1 MTPPAEGQEKDVL
14 LVLDKQQGKVSAVKG
29 IDKEGN
35 LQTVP
40 PTQGGEFMQVDKNSD
55 VFSNF
60 ISNFFRKYQDTSG
73 LELFSVKASEAER
86 DAKAIE
92 DNHRN
97 PTPEGDK
104 RAEMLR
110 VPKPDFHEFKQ
121 GYRFDPSKI
130 DWENLKKVGI
140 TADTLK
146 NTKDFDRVMRGY
158 KSRNTYTVSGTV
170 GGFYLKP
177 TDVKLSFYQAK
188 DGTVVPKLHG
198 VQQDEKLLQRPF
210 HEHEFTKQEQGNLQG
225 TGNLGGIAEIKDPKS
240 GEQIPVFVSR
250 DRYTHELEYMRAD
263 KWKCPDTIC
272 NVQVSPEQKAAFEA
286 GQAVKMENLQFRDG
300 TKRSAY
306 LQVSAVERGLE
317 FLPRAAVQFLQQWQ
331 QPAEQQVA
339 GLEVRVHRVVRLDRQ
354 SEHDAEQ
361 HQQQCGQRPGAQ
373 KKLLHVRQRTAALCL
388 VHGAASLR
396 RRQTTASA
404 APAASSQTAGAAS
417 CARPVGGTPSLLL
430 TQVTAASPVRVAV

>member
-1 MTPPAEGQEKDVL
+1 MAKKMTPPAEGLEKDVL

-29 IDKEGN
+29 IDKDGN

-40 PTQGGEFMQVDKNSD
+40 PTAAHGGEFMQVDRNGD
-55 VFSNF
+55 IFSNLV
-60 ISNFFRKYQDTSG
+60 SNFYRKYQDTAG
-73 LELFSVKASEAER
+73 LELFNVRVSEAEKT
-86 DAKAIE
+86 AKVIE
-92 DNHRN
+92 DNHLN
-97 PTPEGDK
+97 PTPRGDGLT
-104 RAEMLR
+104 EMLR
-110 VPKPDFHEFKQ
+110 VPKPDLHEFKQ

-198 VQQDEKLLQRPF
+198 VQMDEKLLQRPYNG
-210 HEHEFTKQEQGNLQG
+210 HDFTKQEQGNLQG
-225 TGNLGGIAEIKDPKS
+225 TGNLGGIAQIKDPKS

-272 NVQVSPEQKAAFEA
+272 NVKVSPEQKAAFEA

-317 FLPRAAVQFLQQWQ
+317 FLPRAAVQFLQQG
-331 QPAEQQVA
+331 EQQVA
-339 GLEVRVHRVVRLDRQ
+339 GLKDGQGVEFNGHVQ
-354 SEHDAEQ
+354 S
-361 HQQQCGQRPGAQ
+361 GAQ
-373 KKLLHVRQRTAALCL
+373 GKSPDKVQPKDVT
-388 VHGAASLR
+388 
-396 RRQTTASA
+396 
-404 APAASSQTAGAAS
+404 PAAES
-417 CARPVGGTPSLLL
+417 R
-430 TQVTAASPVRVAV
+430 TQVAVNTEGKTNEATKQGKEPLKQGQQKPTAKQKEKQDKAQDKSLKADKPKKSKGMKM

>member
-1 MTPPAEGQEKDVL
+1 MANRMPPPAEGQEKDVL
-14 LVLDKQQGKVSAVKG
+14 LVLDKQQGKVSAVRG
-29 IDKEGN
+29 IDKDGN

-40 PTQGGEFMQVDKNSD
+40 PTQGGGFMQVDKNGD

-60 ISNFFRKYQDTSG
+60 ISNFFRKFQDTSG
-73 LELFSVKASEAER
+73 LELFSVKASEAEQQAR
-86 DAKAIE
+86 AIE

-97 PTPEGDK
+97 PPPEGSK
-104 RAEMLR
+104 RTEMLR

-121 GYRFDPSKI
+121 GYRFDPARI

-198 VQQDEKLLQRPF
+198 VQQDEKLLQRPYNG
-210 HEHEFTKQEQGNLQG
+210 HEFTKQELGNLQG
-225 TGNLGGIAEIKDPKS
+225 TGNLGGITQIKDPKS
-240 GEQIPVFVSR
+240 GEQMPVFVSR

-272 NVQVSPEQKAAFEA
+272 GVKVSPEQKAAFEA
-286 GQAVKMENLQFRDG
+286 GQAVKMDNLQFKDG
-300 TKRSAY
+300 TRRRAY

-317 FLPRAAVQFLQQWQ
+317 FLPRSAVQALQQGQ
-331 QPAEQQVA
+331 QATQQIA
-339 GLEVRVHRVVRLDRQ
+339 GIKD
-354 SEHDAEQ
+354 
-361 HQQQCGQRPGAQ
+361 GQGVEFNGHVQPGAQ
-373 KKLLHVRQRTAALCL
+373 GKSPDKVQPKDVT
-388 VHGAASLR
+388 
-396 RRQTTASA
+396 
-404 APAASSQTAGAAS
+404 PAAES
-417 CARPVGGTPSLLL
+417 R
-430 TQVTAASPVRVAV
+430 TQVAVNTEGKTNEATKQGKEPLKQGQQKPTAKQKEKQDKAQDKSLKADKPKKSKGMKM

>member
-1 MTPPAEGQEKDVL
+1 MAKKMTPPAEGLEKDVL

-35 LQTVP
+35 LQTVL
-40 PTQGGEFMQVDKNSD
+40 PTTGHGGEFMQVDKNSD

-60 ISNFFRKYQDTSG
+60 ISNFFRKFQDTSG
-73 LELFSVKASEAER
+73 LELFSVKASEAEQ

-121 GYRFDPSKI
+121 GYRFDPAKI

-158 KSRNTYTVSGTV
+158 KSRNTYTVLGTV

-177 TDVKLSFYQAK
+177 TDVKLSFYQTK

-198 VQQDEKLLQRPF
+198 VQQDEKLLQRPYNG
-210 HEHEFTKQEQGNLQG
+210 HEFTKQEQGNLQSI
-225 TGNLGGIAEIKDPKS
+225 GNLGNIAQIKDPKS
-240 GEQIPVFVSR
+240 GEQILVFISR
-250 DRYTHELEYMRAD
+250 DRYTHELEYMWAD
-263 KWKCPDTIC
+263 KWQCPDTVC
-272 NVQVSPEQKAAFEA
+272 NVKVTPEQKAAFEA
-286 GQAVKMENLQFRDG
+286 GQAVKMENLQFKDG
-300 TKRSAY
+300 TRRSAY

-317 FLPRAAVQFLQQWQ
+317 FLPRSAMQALQQ
-331 QPAEQQVA
+331 AS
-339 GLEVRVHRVVRLDRQ
+339 GLKDEKGVEFNGHVQ
-354 SEHDAEQ
+354 
-361 HQQQCGQRPGAQ
+361 PGAQ
-373 KKLLHVRQRTAALCL
+373 GKSPDKIQPKDVI
-388 VHGAASLR
+388 
-396 RRQTTASA
+396 
-404 APAASSQTAGAAS
+404 PANES
-417 CARPVGGTPSLLL
+417 R
-430 TQVTAASPVRVAV
+430 TQVAVNSEGKTHEATKQCKEPLKQGQQKPTAKQKEKQDKAQDKSLKADKPKKSKGMKM

>member
-29 IDKEGN
+29 IDKDGN

-40 PTQGGEFMQVDKNSD
+40 PTTGHGGEFMQVDKNSD

-60 ISNFFRKYQDTSG
+60 ISNFYRKYQDTSG

-97 PTPEGDK
+97 PTPEGGK

-110 VPKPDFHEFKQ
+110 VPKPGFHEFKQ

-146 NTKDFDRVMRGY
+146 NTRDFDRVMRGY

-198 VQQDEKLLQRPF
+198 VQQDEKLLQRP
-210 HEHEFTKQEQGNLQG
+210 HAL
-225 TGNLGGIAEIKDPKS
+225 
-240 GEQIPVFVSR
+240 
-250 DRYTHELEYMRAD
+250 MR
-263 KWKCPDTIC
+263 
-272 NVQVSPEQKAAFEA
+272 
-286 GQAVKMENLQFRDG
+286 
-300 TKRSAY
+300 
-306 LQVSAVERGLE
+306 
-317 FLPRAAVQFLQQWQ
+317 
-331 QPAEQQVA
+331 
-339 GLEVRVHRVVRLDRQ
+339 
-354 SEHDAEQ
+354 
-361 HQQQCGQRPGAQ
+361 
-373 KKLLHVRQRTAALCL
+373 
-388 VHGAASLR
+388 
-396 RRQTTASA
+396 
-404 APAASSQTAGAAS
+404 
-417 CARPVGGTPSLLL
+417 
-430 TQVTAASPVRVAV
+430 

>member
-29 IDKEGN
+29 FDKEGN
-35 LQTVP
+35 LQTVS
-40 PTQGGEFMQVDKNSD
+40 PTAAHGGEFMQVDKNSD

-60 ISNFFRKYQDTSG
+60 LSNFYRKYQDTSG
-73 LELFSVKASEAER
+73 LELFSVRASEAER
-86 DAKAIE
+86 NAKAIE

-97 PTPEGDK
+97 PTPEDSK
-104 RAEMLR
+104 RTEMLR

-146 NTKDFDRVMRGY
+146 NTRDFDRVMRGY

-177 TDVKLSFYQAK
+177 TDVKISFYQAK

-300 TKRSAY
+300 TQRSAY

-317 FLPRAAVQFLQQWQ
+317 FLPRAAVQFL
-331 QPAEQQVA
+331 
-339 GLEVRVHRVVRLDRQ
+339 
-354 SEHDAEQ
+354 
-361 HQQQCGQRPGAQ
+361 
-373 KKLLHVRQRTAALCL
+373 
-388 VHGAASLR
+388 
-396 RRQTTASA
+396 
-404 APAASSQTAGAAS
+404 
-417 CARPVGGTPSLLL
+417 
-430 TQVTAASPVRVAV
+430 

>member
-40 PTQGGEFMQVDKNSD
+40 PTTGHGGEFMQVDKNSD

-60 ISNFFRKYQDTSG
+60 ISNFYRKYQDTSG

-140 TADTLK
+140 TAGASAPEAL
-146 NTKDFDRVMRGY
+146 VQG
-158 KSRNTYTVSGTV
+158 
-170 GGFYLKP
+170 
-177 TDVKLSFYQAK
+177 
-188 DGTVVPKLHG
+188 VVEMIQK
-198 VQQDEKLLQRPF
+198 
-210 HEHEFTKQEQGNLQG
+210 EF
-225 TGNLGGIAEIKDPKS
+225 
-240 GEQIPVFVSR
+240 
-250 DRYTHELEYMRAD
+250 
-263 KWKCPDTIC
+263 
-272 NVQVSPEQKAAFEA
+272 
-286 GQAVKMENLQFRDG
+286 
-300 TKRSAY
+300 
-306 LQVSAVERGLE
+306 
-317 FLPRAAVQFLQQWQ
+317 
-331 QPAEQQVA
+331 
-339 GLEVRVHRVVRLDRQ
+339 
-354 SEHDAEQ
+354 
-361 HQQQCGQRPGAQ
+361 GAQ
-373 KKLLHVRQRTAALCL
+373 SVTTLAA
-388 VHGAASLR
+388 AADENVAFPMPKGLWQSDLDEAR
-396 RRQTTASA
+396 
-404 APAASSQTAGAAS
+404 SQKN
-417 CARPVGGTPSLLL
+417 
-430 TQVTAASPVRVAV
+430 

>member
-29 IDKEGN
+29 FDKEGN

-40 PTQGGEFMQVDKNSD
+40 PIQGGEFIQVDKNGD
-55 VFSNF
+55 I
-60 ISNFFRKYQDTSG
+60 ISNLVANFYRKFQDTEG
-73 LELFSVKASEAER
+73 LALFRCKASEVEQN
-86 DAKAIE
+86 AKAIE

-97 PTPEGDK
+97 PTPEGDR

-121 GYRFDPSKI
+121 EYRFDPAKI
-130 DWENLKKVGI
+130 DWESLKKVGI
-140 TADTLK
+140 TAETLK

-158 KSRNTYTVSGTV
+158 KSRNTYTVSGSI

-198 VQQDEKLLQRPF
+198 VQMDEKLLQRPYNG
-210 HEHEFTKQEQGNLQG
+210 HEFSKQEQGNLMG
-225 TGNLGGIAEIKDPKS
+225 TGNLGGIIPIKDPKN
-240 GEQIPVFVSR
+240 GEQISVFVSR

-272 NVQVSPEQKAAFEA
+272 GVKVSPEQKAAFEA
-286 GQAVKMENLQFRDG
+286 GKPVKMENLQFKDG

-317 FLPRAAVQFLQQWQ
+317 FLPRAAVQALQQGQ
-331 QPAEQQVA
+331 QPTQRQVA
-339 GLEVRVHRVVRLDRQ
+339 GVKDEKGVEFNGHVQ
-354 SEHDAEQ
+354 
-361 HQQQCGQRPGAQ
+361 PGAQ
-373 KKLLHVRQRTAALCL
+373 GKSPDKVQAKDVT
-388 VHGAASLR
+388 
-396 RRQTTASA
+396 
-404 APAASSQTAGAAS
+404 PAAES
-417 CARPVGGTPSLLL
+417 R
-430 TQVTAASPVRVAV
+430 TQVAVNTEGKTNEATKQAKEPLKQGQDKPTAKQKEKQDKTQKADKPKKSRGMKM

>member
-1 MTPPAEGQEKDVL
+1 MAKKMTPPAEGLEKDVL

-29 IDKEGN
+29 IDKDGN

-40 PTQGGEFMQVDKNSD
+40 PTAAHGGEFMQVDRNGD
-55 VFSNF
+55 IFSNLV
-60 ISNFFRKYQDTSG
+60 SNFYRKYQDTAG
-73 LELFSVKASEAER
+73 LELFNVRVSEAEKT
-86 DAKAIE
+86 AKVIE
-92 DNHRN
+92 DNHLN
-97 PTPEGDK
+97 PTPRGDGLT
-104 RAEMLR
+104 EMLR
-110 VPKPDFHEFKQ
+110 VPKPDLHEFKQ
-121 GYRFDPSKI
+121 GYRFDPAKI

-198 VQQDEKLLQRPF
+198 VQQDEKLLQRPYNG
-210 HEHEFTKQEQGNLQG
+210 HEFTKQEQGNLQG
-225 TGNLGGIAEIKDPKS
+225 TGNLGGIAQIKDPKS

-272 NVQVSPEQKAAFEA
+272 NVKVSPEQKAAFEA

-317 FLPRAAVQFLQQWQ
+317 FLPRAAVQFLQQGQ
-331 QPAEQQVA
+331 QQVA
-339 GLEVRVHRVVRLDRQ
+339 GLKDGQGVEFNGHVQ
-354 SEHDAEQ
+354 S
-361 HQQQCGQRPGAQ
+361 GAQ
-373 KKLLHVRQRTAALCL
+373 GKSPDKVQPKDVT
-388 VHGAASLR
+388 
-396 RRQTTASA
+396 
-404 APAASSQTAGAAS
+404 PAAES
-417 CARPVGGTPSLLL
+417 R
-430 TQVTAASPVRVAV
+430 TQVAVNTEGKTNEATKQGKEPLKQGQQKPTAKQKEKQDKAQDKSLKADKPKKSKGMKM

>member
-40 PTQGGEFMQVDKNSD
+40 PTHGGEFMQVDKNSD

-60 ISNFFRKYQDTSG
+60 ISNFYRKYQDTSG
-73 LELFSVKASEAER
+73 LELFSVKASQAEQN
-86 DAKAIE
+86 AKAIE

-97 PTPEGDK
+97 PTPEGSK
-104 RAEMLR
+104 RTEMLR

-121 GYRFDPSKI
+121 GYRFDPAKI
-130 DWENLKKVGI
+130 DWESLKKVGI

-188 DGTVVPKLHG
+188 DGKVVPKLHG
-198 VQQDEKLLQRPF
+198 VQQDEKLLQRPYNG
-210 HEHEFTKQEQGNLQG
+210 HEFTKQEQGNLQG
-225 TGNLGGIAEIKDPKS
+225 TGNLGGIVQIKDPA
-240 GEQIPVFVSR
+240 GGGQISVFVSR

-263 KWKCPDTIC
+263 TWKCPDTIC
-272 NVQVSPEQKAAFEA
+272 NVKVSLDQKAAFEA
-286 GQAVKMENLQFRDG
+286 GQAVKMDNLQFKDG
-300 TKRSAY
+300 ARRSAY

-317 FLPRAAVQFLQQWQ
+317 FLPRSAVQALQQGQ
-331 QPAEQQVA
+331 QATQQIA
-339 GLEVRVHRVVRLDRQ
+339 GIKDGKGVEFNGHVQ
-354 SEHDAEQ
+354 
-361 HQQQCGQRPGAQ
+361 PGAQ
-373 KKLLHVRQRTAALCL
+373 GKSPDKVQPKDVT
-388 VHGAASLR
+388 
-396 RRQTTASA
+396 
-404 APAASSQTAGAAS
+404 PAAES
-417 CARPVGGTPSLLL
+417 R
-430 TQVTAASPVRVAV
+430 TQVAVNSEGKTHEATKQGKEPLKQGQQKPTAKQKEKQDKAQDKSLKADKPKKSKGMKM

>member
-1 MTPPAEGQEKDVL
+1 MANRMTPPAEGQEKDVL

-40 PTQGGEFMQVDKNSD
+40 PTHGGEFMQVDKNSD

-60 ISNFFRKYQDTSG
+60 ISNFYRKYQDTSG

-121 GYRFDPSKI
+121 GYRFDPAKI

-158 KSRNTYTVSGTV
+158 KSRNTYTVLGTV

-177 TDVKLSFYQAK
+177 TDVKLSFYQTK

-198 VQQDEKLLQRPF
+198 VQQDEKLLQRPYNG
-210 HEHEFTKQEQGNLQG
+210 HEFTKQEQGNLQSI
-225 TGNLGGIAEIKDPKS
+225 GNLGNIAQIKDPKS
-240 GEQIPVFVSR
+240 GEQILVFISR
-250 DRYTHELEYMRAD
+250 DRYTHELEYMWAD
-263 KWKCPDTIC
+263 KWQCPDTVC
-272 NVQVSPEQKAAFEA
+272 NVKVTPEQKAAFEA
-286 GQAVKMENLQFRDG
+286 GQAVKMENLQFKDG
-300 TKRSAY
+300 TRRSAY

-317 FLPRAAVQFLQQWQ
+317 FLPRSAMQALQQ
-331 QPAEQQVA
+331 AS
-339 GLEVRVHRVVRLDRQ
+339 GLKDEKGVEFNGHVQ
-354 SEHDAEQ
+354 
-361 HQQQCGQRPGAQ
+361 PGAQ
-373 KKLLHVRQRTAALCL
+373 GKSPDKIQPKDVI
-388 VHGAASLR
+388 
-396 RRQTTASA
+396 
-404 APAASSQTAGAAS
+404 PANES
-417 CARPVGGTPSLLL
+417 R
-430 TQVTAASPVRVAV
+430 TQVAVNSEGKTHEATKQCKEPLKQGQQKPTAKQKEKQDKAQDKSLKADKPKKSKGMKM

>member
-1 MTPPAEGQEKDVL
+1 MTPPIEGQEKDVL

-40 PTQGGEFMQVDKNSD
+40 PTHGGEFMQVDKNSD

-60 ISNFFRKYQDTSG
+60 ISNFFRKFQDTSG

-97 PTPEGDK
+97 PTPEGNK

-121 GYRFDPSKI
+121 GYRFDPAKI

-158 KSRNTYTVSGTV
+158 KSRNTYTVLGTV

-177 TDVKLSFYQAK
+177 TDVKLSFYQTK

-198 VQQDEKLLQRPF
+198 VQQDEKLLQRPYNG
-210 HEHEFTKQEQGNLQG
+210 HEFTKQEQGNLQSI
-225 TGNLGGIAEIKDPKS
+225 GNLGNIAQIKDPKS
-240 GEQIPVFVSR
+240 GEQILVFISR
-250 DRYTHELEYMRAD
+250 DRYTHELEYMWAD
-263 KWKCPDTIC
+263 KWQCPDTVC
-272 NVQVSPEQKAAFEA
+272 NVKVTPEQKAAFEA
-286 GQAVKMENLQFRDG
+286 GQAVKMENLQFKDG
-300 TKRSAY
+300 TRRSAY

-317 FLPRAAVQFLQQWQ
+317 FLPRSAMQALQQ
-331 QPAEQQVA
+331 AS
-339 GLEVRVHRVVRLDRQ
+339 GLKDEKGVEFNGHVQ
-354 SEHDAEQ
+354 
-361 HQQQCGQRPGAQ
+361 PGAQ
-373 KKLLHVRQRTAALCL
+373 GKSPDKIQPKDVI
-388 VHGAASLR
+388 
-396 RRQTTASA
+396 
-404 APAASSQTAGAAS
+404 PANES
-417 CARPVGGTPSLLL
+417 R
-430 TQVTAASPVRVAV
+430 TQVAVNSEGKTHEATKQCKEPLKQGQQKPTAKQKEKQDKAQDKSLKADKPKKSKGMKM